1 MKHNFK
7 KIFAFLLA
15 TLMLSS
21 MALAVVPVGAEITET
36 ITLVP
41 NEDNFVNGV
50 RIRFETS
57 GTDSYAKIEN
67 GKLVLKMKQG
77 DLLWFPD
84 LTIKDTT
91 TSIVYEMIADK
102 DDIIPYVVTGIQPDD
117 AGEAEQAYMYAQS
130 FGNWGQWVCA
140 RMKWWHD
147 AAVIKYNAYGDYWYK
162 NDYDYA
168 TTGISTLPGSAILK
182 TGDTLTTT
190 TTFTMGTNAIRPV
203 TSFQES
209 GVAEPYVHVYA
220 DKDNVNPNGAFGI
233 CARLDDMMLSLD
245 KVTALNLEETDSYVE
260 DFETIDSYSGPIVN
274 MRAAGTTVEFDG
286 SLAFIEFLFVP
297 HENVTADTKFV
308 VRKNGEVYA
317 EATVGS
323 FTADA
328 DGVCKYTTHFTEVA
342 YTDVLTICLEKDG
355 AVLSKSSH
363 EIDYG
368 AQYEEFVTNPP
379 PIGSADLI
387 YEKYAEDFSTA
398 ITLQPGENIVNG
410 KKWTYIKNSTN
421 GSAVIKDGRLYFTGS
436 NNDMIL
442 FEDLDV
448 DQTSYSFSYDLTY
461 LQTPEDD
468 IWTDW
473 NCWFGGL
480 HYLTD
485 ADSDGNRHG
494 YISSV
499 TPNDVYM
506 LQGNFGADGVF
517 VQDDDRSGHVTFENI
532 PQSPTQSGELY
543 YWGGRVGNGVPT
555 NVRSFVGVNGYGY
568 GGLGMS
574 AYSAL
579 GDHRVSANLP
589 GASNST
595 IHSVDRK
602 AGTLGFVCSE
612 SEVSVIVDN
621 LSIKIKGKN
630 IVVDGETVQIAAT
643 GKVDVADLENGDQNL
658 IYATVDG
665 EVKYAG
671 DIITAT
677 RLTQINTL
685 QILLKTGKLVADGET
700 GLKWTTEI
708 SKADYEK
715 LMADTNIE
723 NVAFGTIV
731 VPTANAKGGVD
742 KANAAKVADIAGEAT
757 ADGNKYVF
765 SGVLPVAKDARDTS
779 YSAVG
784 YVQVTM
790 KDGTVVV
797 AYADYVARN
806 HAYALSDLVANFTE
820 DETNNSGANNNDSTN
835 TDTNDGAATTTDE
848 ADGKKKLFGCGSTIV
863 GMGGLVMVSILGC
876 ACMATG
882 KKRKNI

>member
-1 MKHNFK
+1 MKLNFK
-7 KIFAFLLA
+7 KIFAFTLA
-15 TLMLSS
+15 LLMLSS
-21 MALAVVPVGAEITET
+21 MAMAAMPVGASNTET

-57 GTDSYAKIEN
+57 GTDSYAKIED

-84 LTIKDTT
+84 FTIKDTT
-91 TSIVYEMIADK
+91 TTISYEMITDK

-117 AGEAEQAYMYAQS
+117 AGDAEQAYMYAQG
-130 FGNWGQWVCA
+130 FGNWGKWVCA
-140 RMKWWHD
+140 RMRWWHD
-147 AAVIKYNAYGDYWYK
+147 PAVIKYDAYGDYWYN

-168 TTGISTLPGSAILK
+168 TTGISKLPGSAILK
-182 TGDTLTTT
+182 TGDVLTTT

-209 GVAEPYVHVYA
+209 GVADPYVHVYA
-220 DKDNVNPNGAFGI
+220 DKENVNPNGAFGI

-260 DFETIDSYSGPIVN
+260 DFENIESYSGPIVN

-286 SLAFIEFLFVP
+286 SLAFIDFLFVP

-308 VRKNGEVYA
+308 VRKNGDLYA

-328 DGVCKYTTHFTEVA
+328 DGVCKYSTHFTEIA

-355 AVLSKSSH
+355 QVLSKSSH

-368 AQYEEFVTNPP
+368 AQYEAFVTNPP

-387 YEKYAEDFSTA
+387 YETYAEDFSES
-398 ITLQPGENIVNG
+398 ITLVPGENIVNG
-410 KKWTYIKNSTN
+410 KKWTYIKNSSD

-448 DQTSYSFSYDLTY
+448 DQKAYSFSYDITY
-461 LQTPEDD
+461 LQTPADD

-473 NCWFGGL
+473 NCWFGNL

-485 ADSDGNRHG
+485 ADADGNRHG

-506 LQGNFGADGVF
+506 LQGTFAANGVF
-517 VQDDDRSGHVTFENI
+517 TQDDDRSGHVIFPNKNDA
-532 PQSPTQSGELY
+532 PTQPGEQY
-543 YWGGRVGNGVPT
+543 YWNGRIGIGAPAT
-555 NVRSFVGVNGYGY
+555 VRSFVGVSGSGY

-574 AYSAL
+574 AYNAT

-589 GASNST
+589 GNSNST
-595 IHSVDRK
+595 IHPMERRV
-602 AGTLGFVCSE
+602 GTLGFVCSE
-612 SEVSVIVDN
+612 SKVSVMVDN

-630 IVVDGETVQIAAT
+630 IVVDNETVQISAD
-643 GKVDVADLENGDQNL
+643 GKVDVSAFEQEGQRL

-665 EVKYAG
+665 VVKYAG
-671 DIITAT
+671 DVITAT

-685 QILLKTGKLVADGET
+685 QIALKTGKLVADGQT

-715 LMADTNIE
+715 LTADANIAS
-723 NVAFGTIV
+723 VAFGTIV
-731 VPTANAKGGVD
+731 VPTANAKAGVD
-742 KANAAKVADIAGEAT
+742 KNNAAKVADIAGTAT
-757 ADGNKYVF
+757 ADGDKYVF
-765 SGVLPVAKDARDTS
+765 SGVLPVGKDARDTS
-779 YSAVG
+779 YSGVG
-784 YVQVTM
+784 YILVTM
-790 KDGTVVV
+790 TDGTQIV
-797 AYADYVARN
+797 AYADYTARN
-806 HAYALSDLVANFTE
+806 HAYALSDLVESFT
-820 DETNNSGANNNDSTN
+820 DDSTD
-835 TDTNDGAATTTDE
+835 TGTNDGGSTDTTDSSTVTDDASGE
-848 ADGKKKLFGCGSTIV
+848 KKKGCGGAILGAS
-863 GMGGLVMVSILGC
+863 GLVMISIMGC
-876 ACMATG
+876 ACMITR
-882 KKRKNI
+882 KKEI